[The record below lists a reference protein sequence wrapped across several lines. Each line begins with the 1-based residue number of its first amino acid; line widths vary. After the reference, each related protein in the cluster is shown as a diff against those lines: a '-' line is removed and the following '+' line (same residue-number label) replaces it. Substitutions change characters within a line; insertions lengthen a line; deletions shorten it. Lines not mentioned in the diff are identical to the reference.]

1 MMQISFQNIL
11 FDIQTSGLVIVR
23 KNLYSKVG
31 VYRDEP
37 VVWRSDALAIVDGS
51 DVRLQSD
58 SVKYKLCKQGINNIQ
73 LFN

>member
-1 MMQISFQNIL
+1 MMQISVQNIL
-11 FDIQTSGLVIVR
+11 FDIQTSGLVIAR

-31 VYRDEP
+31 VYTDEP
-37 VVWRSDALAIVDGS
+37 VVWRSDALDIVDGS

-58 SVKYKLCKQGINNIQ
+58 SVKYTLCIQ